1 MNSLEMMNSLEVLL
15 FSVNMRALFCARA
28 RVTVLLQVMKS
39 FLKRFSSAIIF
50 GKRVRLAV
58 QPVLLQ
64 VMKSFLK
71 SFQVVLSY
79 YWTKM

>member
-1 MNSLEMMNSLEVLL
+1 MKSLEMMNSLEVLL

-39 FLKRFSSAIIF
+39 FLKHFSSAIIF

-58 QPVLLQ
+58 LLK

-71 SFQVVLSY
+71 SFQVLLSY